1 MFGAIGA
8 IQHTGMNLTTVLNR
22 TDSVVDLELPMET
35 GGDVFDVLKTA
46 SG

>member
-35 GGDVFDVLKTA
+35 GGAVVDVLKTA
-46 SG
+46 TG